1 MWSPNWSTLV
11 EHQALESPYLV
22 QVVKV
27 WPPTVKGNWQDLPMY
42 KNIYLHITSI
52 YECLQDVYKSVRMWM
67 VWHNFLVTKY
77 CHKTLQ
83 TDTKSAR
90 RSSNNIKRVDSN
102 IKYCLDSPVS
112 VVQLTQATVEGV
124 VVGAMELVL
133 AVVPPSIR
141 QTMWFNEISI
151 DIYRLDDVLY

>member
-1 MWSPNWSTLV
+1 
-11 EHQALESPYLV
+11 
-22 QVVKV
+22 
-27 WPPTVKGNWQDLPMY
+27 
-42 KNIYLHITSI
+42 
-52 YECLQDVYKSVRMWM
+52 M

-141 QTMWFNEISI
+141 QTM
-151 DIYRLDDVLY
+151 